1 MLSSPD
7 FWVAVAFF
15 ALIGIFVYFGVPA
28 VMGKALDRRSA
39 RIQAELDEARRLK
52 EEAAAL
58 VADYR
63 GRRAAA
69 EREAQEIVTAATA
82 EAERVAAESKAK
94 LEDFVARR
102 TKAAE
107 SKIAMAEAQ
116 AMADVRAA
124 AADAAVAAASSI
136 MAQSVKGDVADR
148 LLSKGIDEVRSKLN

>member
-15 ALIGIFVYFGVPA
+15 ALIGIFVYFGVPG
-28 VMGKALDRRSA
+28 VMNKALDRRSA

-69 EREAQEIVTAATA
+69 EREAQDIVTAATA